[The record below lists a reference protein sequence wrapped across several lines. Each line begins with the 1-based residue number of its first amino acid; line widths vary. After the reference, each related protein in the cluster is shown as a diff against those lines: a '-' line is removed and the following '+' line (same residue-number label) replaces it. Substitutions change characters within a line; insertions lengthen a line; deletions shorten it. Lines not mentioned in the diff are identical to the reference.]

1 MHGKPTRRVSLAPV
15 LFLIGSAALL
25 STLFQ
30 GWFITGYRD
39 PYGVFGETFYPMWV
53 QLWGSSP
60 RGSYSDWVSYFSLNL
75 NHTGVL
81 YSAVTLLIIFGAA
94 IGFEVAYQLRRGGEP
109 SPKRVVSS
117 LLILAVIVAAAG
129 PVVVTIAQP
138 SATCADWV
146 FAGTPL
152 VVPSNSTGTL
162 PCGWD
167 IYGPNGQGGYGAFSG
182 STAGPQSSFAGSE
195 NGTGYPHF
203 WEPWVGWYLAWLST
217 AFLLLGA
224 LLYFREARQVVRGQ
238 GLRSGSQ
245 PSDPSSR

>member
-1 MHGKPTRRVSLAPV
+1 MQGEAPRRVGIAVV
-15 LFLIGSAALL
+15 LLVVGSAVLL

-39 PYGVFGETFYPMWV
+39 PYGVFGETFYPTWV

-60 RGSYSDWVSYFSLNL
+60 RGSYSDWVSYFGLNL

-81 YSAVTLLIIFGAA
+81 YSALTLLITFGTA
-94 IGFEVAYQLRRGGEP
+94 IGFEAAYQLRPGVDP
-109 SPKRVVSS
+109 TPKRIVSS
-117 LLILAVIVAAAG
+117 LVILAVIVAAAG
-129 PVVVTIAQP
+129 PVAVTIAQP
-138 SATCADWV
+138 PATCADWMS
-146 FAGTPL
+146 ASTPL
-152 VVPSNSTGTL
+152 VVPSNGSGTL

-203 WEPWVGWYLAWLST
+203 WEPSVGWYLAWLAT

-224 LLYFREARQVVRGQ
+224 LLHFREAKK
-238 GLRSGSQ
+238 
-245 PSDPSSR
+245 PSMQ